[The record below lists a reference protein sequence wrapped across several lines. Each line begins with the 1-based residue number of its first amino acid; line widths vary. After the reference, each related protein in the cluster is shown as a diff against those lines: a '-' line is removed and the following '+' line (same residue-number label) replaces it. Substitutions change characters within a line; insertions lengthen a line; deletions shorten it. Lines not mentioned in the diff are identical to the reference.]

1 MIQLPNGWFPK
12 NFYYDVQDSDV
23 NNFYSTIENKSPL
36 STKSSMFNGLRQ
48 WDIFRYSLSL
58 GVYYEKELDF
68 KRVSANIPTEWLHDQ
83 DIVAI
88 FSAVFSLKE
97 NNLSILNEP
106 KKIQT
111 ICENFANYGIR
122 KLMDIN
128 SQVEMANPISEYE
141 SLLNKIITSK

>member
-58 GVYYEKELDF
+58 GVYYGKELDF

-111 ICENFANYGIR
+111 ICENFANYGVR
-122 KLMDIN
+122 KLIDIN